1 MDLRTSAA
9 ELTSSAARISRAEE
23 LFTAMREA
31 LSSKDRERCLA
42 EIVSLTI
49 DLADRAA
56 HAYRTTSLDIEDLL
70 QVARLGLV
78 KAIRGYDPS
87 WGRGFTAYALPTISG
102 ELKRYFRDHGWLV
115 RPPRF
120 LQELRAR
127 LGVEEQML
135 RNQLRR
141 DPTVEELAERL
152 GVPPKVVDE
161 ARLAAR
167 GFTAEP
173 ITNDGDR
180 RPIDPPSAGDDF
192 QVVADRDAVRR
203 ALPVLSHREQ
213 CILRLRYFDDLTQAE
228 IGARVG
234 LSQMQVSRV
243 LTSSLGRLRTVASA
257 AQASVR
263 R

>member
-1 MDLRTSAA
+1 MRAA
-9 ELTSSAARISRAEE
+9 SSSQ
-23 LFTAMREA
+23 
-31 LSSKDRERCLA
+31 DRERCLA

-56 HAYRTTSLDIEDLL
+56 HTYRTTSLDIEDLV

-78 KAIRGYDPS
+78 KAIRGYDPG
-87 WGRGFTAYALPTISG
+87 WGRGFAAYALPTISG

-135 RNQLRR
+135 RNKLRR
-141 DPTVEELAERL
+141 DPTVDELAERL
-152 GVPPKVVDE
+152 DVTPKEVDE

-167 GFTAEP
+167 GFTAESM
-173 ITNDGDR
+173 TNDGER
-180 RPIDPPSAGDDF
+180 RPIDPPSAGDGY

-213 CILRLRYFDDLTQAE
+213 TILRLRYFEELTQAE

-243 LTSSLGRLRTVASA
+243 LNSSLGRLRTVAAGARPRLTGQLGRSVGDA
-257 AQASVR
+257 ARAS
-263 R
+263 